1 MFYNLSKTIFLK
13 KSFIFKDLIINYLLI
28 NKTYIK
34 CFFSLFL
41 INLQGISHGF
51 KIKIFLKGK
60 GLRLILRKKVNKNAY
75 IYLKLGYSHKIFFTL
90 PKNVWFRVF
99 GKKRAIIMYSL
110 NYSLLRNII
119 LKIRTFYPMSL
130 YKLRGSL

>member
-1 MFYNLSKTIFLK
+1 MFYNLSSSIFLK
-13 KSFIFKDLIINYLLI
+13 KSTIFDNLIINYFLI
-28 NKTYIK
+28 HKTYIK

-41 INLQGISHGF
+41 ATLQGISHGY
-51 KIKIFLKGK
+51 KLKIFLKGK
-60 GLRLILRKKVNKNAY
+60 GLRLILRKRVNKLPY

-99 GKKRAIIMYSL
+99 GRKRALILYTL
-110 NYSLLRNII
+110 NYSILRNII
-119 LKIRTFYPMSL
+119 LKLRSFYPMSL

>member
-1 MFYNLSKTIFLK
+1 MFYNLSNNIFIN
-13 KSFIFKDLIINYLLI
+13 KSLIFNKLIINYLLI
-28 NKTYIK
+28 HKTYIK

-41 INLQGISHGF
+41 STIQGISHGF

-60 GLRLILRKKVNKNAY
+60 GLRLILRKRINSLPY
-75 IYLKLGYSHKIFFTL
+75 IYFKLGYSHKIFFTL

-99 GKKRAIIMYSL
+99 GRKRALILYSL

-119 LKIRTFYPMSL
+119 LKIRAFYPMSL